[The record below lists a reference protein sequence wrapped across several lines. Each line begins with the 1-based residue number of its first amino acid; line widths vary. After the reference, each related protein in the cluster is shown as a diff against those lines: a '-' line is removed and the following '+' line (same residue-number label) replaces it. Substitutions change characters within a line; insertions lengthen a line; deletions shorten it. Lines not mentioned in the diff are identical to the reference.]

1 MKTFKQ
7 ILKEA
12 TEGERPGYLG
22 IGHDASEMSHKRI
35 RAALK
40 KSFGLHAGSTT
51 RPSELW
57 VYDMS
62 GNLDRSKGRNL
73 ENGIN
78 IRSLKSHDDDT
89 IHSDL
94 FDDTERYI
102 GGRIDHVQK
111 KISLSSVGSS
121 RVSSST
127 MERVYKG
134 LKGEYPDYKIHEYD
148 ILRESLQHKVRR
160 ILAEEYGDETPPF
173 LVPSGNDMV
182 SEPMGDPFNNPLNI
196 NPWDPNFVGP
206 HQVNPGEPFYH
217 DNHWWFH
224 DGEDWWFQDS
234 FGGWWFWDGSK
245 WNRNEANEPIG
256 DDENNPTLDSTE
268 EFDLEEY
275 QRILDALNN
284 PDLTYEEALRI
295 VWLLVYQSGDYKFTG
310 EYDDDGRPI
319 FIDEY
324 GRPMILDVYNPNTP
338 FGGWTWDWKSPD
350 GRQPDQEPLVPDLE
364 DTSNPDEL
372 LRWMEGEGWFGVNNR
387 R

>member
-1 MKTFKQ
+1 MKPFKQ

-12 TEGERPGYLG
+12 TEEGKPGYLD
-22 IGHDASEMSHKRI
+22 IGHDATEMSHKRI

-160 ILAEEYGDETPPF
+160 ILAECVF
-173 LVPSGNDMV
+173 RLA
-182 SEPMGDPFNNPLNI
+182 I
-196 NPWDPNFVGP
+196 
-206 HQVNPGEPFYH
+206 
-217 DNHWWFH
+217 
-224 DGEDWWFQDS
+224 
-234 FGGWWFWDGSK
+234 
-245 WNRNEANEPIG
+245 
-256 DDENNPTLDSTE
+256 
-268 EFDLEEY
+268 
-275 QRILDALNN
+275 
-284 PDLTYEEALRI
+284 
-295 VWLLVYQSGDYKFTG
+295 
-310 EYDDDGRPI
+310 
-319 FIDEY
+319 
-324 GRPMILDVYNPNTP
+324 
-338 FGGWTWDWKSPD
+338 
-350 GRQPDQEPLVPDLE
+350 
-364 DTSNPDEL
+364 
-372 LRWMEGEGWFGVNNR
+372 
-387 R
+387 

>member
-12 TEGERPGYLG
+12 TEGERPGYLD
-22 IGHDASEMSHKRI
+22 IGHDATEMSHKRI

-78 IRSLKSHDDDT
+78 IRSLKSHDDNT

-160 ILAEEYGDETPPF
+160 ILAECVF
-173 LVPSGNDMV
+173 RLA
-182 SEPMGDPFNNPLNI
+182 I
-196 NPWDPNFVGP
+196 
-206 HQVNPGEPFYH
+206 
-217 DNHWWFH
+217 
-224 DGEDWWFQDS
+224 
-234 FGGWWFWDGSK
+234 
-245 WNRNEANEPIG
+245 
-256 DDENNPTLDSTE
+256 
-268 EFDLEEY
+268 
-275 QRILDALNN
+275 
-284 PDLTYEEALRI
+284 
-295 VWLLVYQSGDYKFTG
+295 
-310 EYDDDGRPI
+310 
-319 FIDEY
+319 
-324 GRPMILDVYNPNTP
+324 
-338 FGGWTWDWKSPD
+338 
-350 GRQPDQEPLVPDLE
+350 
-364 DTSNPDEL
+364 
-372 LRWMEGEGWFGVNNR
+372 
-387 R
+387 